1 VFFGKYNDFDDR
13 TARICEM
20 KSITLPNTHYAAR
33 WKTEGIIKSLPE
45 INDLGRRYAELPADI
60 DGISNPAKQDLLLEL
75 CQCFHPYL
83 MKYLVMICRGHV
95 PILGIGP
102 KSTIGNVN
110 SDVKK
115 FLYYFLPKGQTLT
128 RQSLNPVVRHLH
140 LAFKEMDTEE
150 VYDVLM
156 EQLVRAI
163 NQYDPMY
170 TEKVKLVVEAINHE
184 LSKRTQFATI
194 DVNRYLEFDC
204 SRHIR
209 LLCRRGFLT
218 SHEKTGLEERAPF
231 SDAPAEVCRGPGP
244 HQFDRRIH
252 APAEIP

>member
-1 VFFGKYNDFDDR
+1 
-13 TARICEM
+13 
-20 KSITLPNTHYAAR
+20 
-33 WKTEGIIKSLPE
+33 
-45 INDLGRRYAELPADI
+45 
-60 DGISNPAKQDLLLEL
+60 
-75 CQCFHPYL
+75 

-102 KSTIGNVN
+102 KSTFGNVN

-140 LAFKEMDTEE
+140 LAFKDMDTKE

-156 EQLVRAI
+156 EQLMRAI
-163 NQYDPMY
+163 KQYDPTY

-184 LSKRTQFATI
+184 LSQRTQFAGA

-218 SHEKTGLEERAPF
+218 SYEKTGLEEEGTF
-231 SDAPAEVCRGPGP
+231 SGAPAKVCWRPDHSSLTGDFYAG
-244 HQFDRRIH
+244 
-252 APAEIP
+252 

>member
-1 VFFGKYNDFDDR
+1 
-13 TARICEM
+13 M
-20 KSITLPNTHYAAR
+20 
-33 WKTEGIIKSLPE
+33 IKSLPE
-45 INDLGRRYAELPADI
+45 INDLGRRYAELPAEMS
-60 DGISNPAKQDLLLEL
+60 GIFNAAKQDLLLEL

-102 KSTIGNVN
+102 KSSFGNVN

-140 LAFKEMDTEE
+140 LAFKDMETEE

-156 EQLVRAI
+156 EQMIRVI
-163 NQYDPMY
+163 NQYDPTD
-170 TEKVKLVVEAINHE
+170 TEKVKLVVEAIQNE
-184 LSKRTQFATI
+184 LSQRSQFATV

-204 SRHIR
+204 SGHIR

-218 SHEKTGLEERAPF
+218 PYQKTGLEEEGIF
-231 SDAPAEVCRGPGP
+231 SGAPAEVWWRPAP
-244 HQFDRRIH
+244 LEFDRENSY
-252 APAEIP
+252 AW

>member
-1 VFFGKYNDFDDR
+1 
-13 TARICEM
+13 M
-20 KSITLPNTHYAAR
+20 KSITLPSTHYAAQ

-45 INDLGRRYAELPADI
+45 INDLGRRYAELPAEI

-102 KSTIGNVN
+102 KATFGNVN
-110 SDVKK
+110 GDVRK

-128 RQSLNPVVRHLH
+128 RQNLNPVVRHLH
-140 LAFKEMDTEE
+140 LAFKEMGTEE
-150 VYDVLM
+150 RYDVLM
-156 EQLVRAI
+156 EQMVRAI
-163 NQYDPMY
+163 NQYDPKY
-170 TEKVKLVVEAINHE
+170 TEKVKLVVEAIDNE
-184 LSKRTQFATI
+184 LSKRTQFAAV
-194 DVNRYLEFDC
+194 DVRRYLDFDC

-218 SHEKTGLEERAPF
+218 SHGKTGLEEEGIF
-231 SDAPAEVCRGPGP
+231 SGAPAEVCWRPGP
-244 HQFDRRIH
+244 LEFDRRINT
-252 APAEIP
+252 PARIP